1 MITDMFPRIASRFSE
16 CIISHGDPDGVYLT
30 FDDGPDPEY
39 TPRLLD
45 ILDQYDCKATFFVTG
60 MQAEKHTEILQR
72 ISKAGHTIGSHGYSH
87 RSLWFEN
94 RNVIFA
100 ELSKTVEILS
110 DLKGF
115 NERLIRPPFGKFGRS
130 LLTIVKELD
139 LKIVLWSLSPGD
151 YKPVEP
157 SRLVELIV
165 NRIKPGDIVLLHDKG
180 NYAKRTIEAMPDIL
194 ESIKDKGLIA
204 KSLQR

>member
-1 MITDMFPRIASRFSE
+1 MITDIFPRNASRFSKYV
-16 CIISHGDPDGVYLT
+16 ISHGDPDGVYLT

-60 MQAEKHTEILQR
+60 MQAEKHKEILRR
-72 ISKAGHTIGSHGYSH
+72 ISKARHTICNHFYSH
-87 RSLWFEN
+87 RSLWFAN
-94 RNVIFA
+94 RITVVSEFFQA
-100 ELSKTVEILS
+100 MAVLYDFKT
-110 DLKGF
+110 F
-115 NERLIRPPFGKFGRS
+115 NAYLIRPPFGKFGLQ
-130 LLTIVKELD
+130 LLKIVQELD

-157 SRLVELIV
+157 SQLVKRIV
-165 NRIKPGDIVLLHDKG
+165 NRVKPGDIVLLHDKG

-204 KSLQR
+204 KSLQ